1 MNTRI
6 PTSQRLIYAAIPL
19 IWRHGY
25 NAVSVDAIC
34 EAAVANKGSFYHA
47 FRSKAELLTRAID
60 VVWQQDGAELTAIVA
75 QPANA
80 ASRLDAYLDWFLDSQ
95 RRLSEQMGFVPGHF
109 HMAIDINVPEA
120 AAAANAHRLEARAL
134 IQSLLRDA
142 LEERMAPSSE
152 SDWLAD
158 TIGHIVS
165 GLMIEARLGNSLEPI
180 SALKP
185 TVHRML
191 DHVSSSAA

>member
-1 MNTRI
+1 MSARV

-34 EAAVANKGSFYHA
+34 EAAAANKGSFYHA
-47 FRSKAELLTRAID
+47 FRSKAELLMRAID
-60 VVWQQDGAELTAIVA
+60 VVWQKDGAELKAIVA
-75 QPANA
+75 QPGSGAD
-80 ASRLDAYLDWFLDSQ
+80 RLDAYLDWFLDSQ
-95 RRLSEQMGFVPGHF
+95 RRLTEEMGFVPGHF

-120 AAAANAHRLEARAL
+120 AATANVHRSEARAL
-134 IQSLLRDA
+134 MQDLLRAALAERKGPVDA
-142 LEERMAPSSE
+142 TG
-152 SDWLAD
+152 WLAD

-165 GLMIEARLGNSLEPI
+165 GLMIEARLGNSLDPI